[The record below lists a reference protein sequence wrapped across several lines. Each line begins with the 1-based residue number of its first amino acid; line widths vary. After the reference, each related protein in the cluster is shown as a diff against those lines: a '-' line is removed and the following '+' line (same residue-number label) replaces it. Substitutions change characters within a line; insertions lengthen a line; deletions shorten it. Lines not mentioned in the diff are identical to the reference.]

1 MRKVALVL
9 LFAALACRQ
18 PEDRSAG
25 QDRQLPATPPA
36 QQAGSGTAP
45 AVSAT
50 PQPPPA
56 PPLPT
61 AVSPFPEGMSGT
73 LVFESD
79 REGRPKIYTLDL
91 ANGRVRRLTEGSEW
105 RDEHPRWSPDGKR
118 ITFASTRHGSF
129 DIFVMN
135 ADGTGAERLTDHE
148 AIEHDPTWAPDGRS
162 IVFSGER
169 DGRGELYRVWPDTK
183 KVDRLT
189 AGFDRAIMPAVSPD
203 GRSVSYAGQTVRY
216 FQIHVAD
223 AGGAATETVQM
234 TSGEP
239 ACRPAWS
246 PDGQQIAY
254 VLGQD
259 PSRLGVMSVATKEAR
274 TLLSHPKLWL
284 YYPSYSPDARH
295 LAFSVSPEHHR
306 GEDWDLAVVSTASP
320 ESSFQRLTVGPG
332 NDRLP
337 HWRLY

>member
-1 MRKVALVL
+1 MLGVV
-9 LFAALACRQ
+9 ACRQ
-18 PEDRSAG
+18 PEDRSG
-25 QDRQLPATPPA
+25 GNDQSRPTQPAPPV
-36 QQAGSGTAP
+36 TA
-45 AVSAT
+45 SA
-50 PQPPPA
+50 PPA
-56 PPLPT
+56 PQQAAAAPPAPAAAPEPVLPA
-61 AVSPFPEGMSGT
+61 AVSPFPKGLSGT

-79 REGRPKIYTLDL
+79 RDGRPKIYTIDL
-91 ANGRVRRLTEGSEW
+91 SNGRVRRLTEGADW
-105 RDEHPRWSPDGKR
+105 RDEHPRWSPDGTR

-135 ADGTGAERLTDHE
+135 ADGSGVQRLTDHS

-162 IVFSGER
+162 IIFSGER

-183 KVDRLT
+183 KIDRLT

-203 GRSVSYAGQTVRY
+203 GRSVSYAGQTIRY
-216 FQIHVAD
+216 FQIHVWD
-223 AGGAATETVQM
+223 ASGANAGTVQF

-254 VLGQD
+254 VLGED
-259 PSRLGVMSVATKEAR
+259 PSRIGVMSVATKEAR
-274 TLLSHPKLWL
+274 TLFRHPKLWL
-284 YYPSYSPDARH
+284 YYPAYSPDGRT

-306 GEDWDLAVVSTASP
+306 GEDWDLALVSTASP
-320 ESSFQRLTVGPG
+320 DGSFQRLTSGPG

-337 HWRLY
+337 HWRPGH